1 MAVLCRARRH
11 DGARAQ
17 RVILFATVRAEVL
30 VVRPVAPETGQAF
43 AFERDASAAMSA
55 PDVQDDEWDRSHAMP
70 ILRAQEQ
77 RTLSSFGH
85 RRCRF
90 ENIFR
95 HAKGVGWCCM
105 REHIEPISGESARNA
120 AEETRRLAEDRRQ
133 VREQHREAL
142 ERARQEREHLR
153 AAAELAR
160 AAGEEARLAAEA
172 ARNAAMEAVRATAD
186 TLKATLEHME
196 VVERLRRTLREATD
210 AGKPDLN

>member
-1 MAVLCRARRH
+1 MAVLRRARRH

-43 AFERDASAAMSA
+43 AFERDATAAMSA
-55 PDVQDDEWDRSHAMP
+55 PDVQDDEWDRSHALP

-95 HAKGVGWCCM
+95 NAPGVRWCCM
-105 REHIEPISGESARNA
+105 REHIDPTSGESARNV

-133 VREQHREAL
+133 VREQRREAL

-160 AAGEEARLAAEA
+160 TAGEEARLAAEA
-172 ARNAAMEAVRATAD
+172 ARHAAMEAVRATAD